1 MFWLV
6 VAIILLLW
14 LLGVATS
21 VVEGLALHILLVAA
35 LGVMLVGIV
44 QGRRA
49 I

>member
-1 MFWLV
+1 MVWLV
-6 VAIILLLW
+6 VTVFLLLL

-21 VVEGLALHILLVAA
+21 AVEGVVLHMLLVAA

-44 QGRRA
+44 QGRKA